1 MRLKWYYLL
10 LVLII
15 AQNSQGANKE
25 AYFKVAALP
34 GDGSISILRRY
45 QLEQHS
51 CNFEQFYKLNKIN
64 KKTALVIGKEY
75 ALPILIYSYNG
86 KNIRSSLGIN
96 DFDSALRIQ
105 QYNERMLEAEL
116 RAQSFKQDKILWV
129 PYHEL
134 KCPEADVE
142 MPSPVEP
149 DPETLKSGK
158 RVFPIFGKDYA
169 FTPLVAKDLKG
180 RVFFLSS
187 GHGGPD
193 PGALGKRSGKTIC
206 EDEYAYDVSLRLCR
220 LLVAHGATA
229 YMVIRDE
236 NDGIRGSEILAC
248 DQDETV
254 WGGEKV
260 PFGQKARLFQRSDLI
275 NELYEKHR
283 LQGITNQTA
292 IEIHVDSRS
301 RGERVDAFFCY
312 RAASKESKKVAEN
325 LQKTFQKK
333 YEKYQGRKYQGKV
346 ENHRDLHMLR
356 ECKPKSVFVELAN
369 IRNFSD
375 QQRIALAKNRQLLA
389 EWLYEGLTK

>member
-1 MRLKWYYLL
+1 MSLKWSYLL
-10 LVLII
+10 LILIMV
-15 AQNSQGANKE
+15 QNSWGANNEK
-25 AYFKVAALP
+25 YFKVAALP
-34 GDGSISILRRY
+34 GDGSISMLRRY
-45 QLEQHS
+45 QLESYS
-51 CNFEQFYKLNKIN
+51 CNFEQFYKLNKIS
-64 KKTALVIGKEY
+64 KKTALVIGREY

-86 KNIRSSLGIN
+86 KNIRSSLGIK
-96 DFDSALRIQ
+96 DFDAAVRIQ
-105 QYNERMLEAEL
+105 KYNEKMLESQL
-116 RAQSFKQDKILWV
+116 RDQSFKKDKILWV
-129 PYHEL
+129 PYHEFN
-134 KCPEADVE
+134 CPDADVE
-142 MPSPVEP
+142 MPSPVAP
-149 DPETLKSGK
+149 DPELMKSGK
-158 RVFPIFGKDYA
+158 RVFPIFGKEYA
-169 FTPLVAKDLKG
+169 FTPLIANDLKG
-180 RVFFLSS
+180 RVFFISS

-193 PGALGKRSGKTIC
+193 PGALGKRGGKTIC

-236 NDGIRGSEILAC
+236 DDGIRGSEILGC

-260 PFGQKARLFQRSDLI
+260 LFGQKARLFQRSDLI

-283 LQGITNQTA
+283 LQGAKNQTA

-312 RAASKESKKVAEN
+312 RPTSKESKVIAEN

-375 QQRIALAKNRQLLA
+375 QQRIALAANRELLA

>member
-1 MRLKWYYLL
+1 MLRFWLFTFACFISHLL
-10 LVLII
+10 WGID
-15 AQNSQGANKE
+15 SKP
-25 AYFKVAALP
+25 YFKVEALP
-34 GDGSISILRRY
+34 GDGSFAMLRRY
-45 QLEQHS
+45 QLDKHS
-51 CNFEQFYKLNKIN
+51 CNFNQFYKLNKIN
-64 KKTALVIGKEY
+64 KKTKLVVGKAY
-75 ALPILIYSYNG
+75 TLPILIYPFNG
-86 KNIRSSLGIN
+86 KNIRTSLAIN
-96 DFDSALRIQ
+96 DFELALRIQ
-105 QYNERMLEAEL
+105 KYNEQMLAAQL
-116 RAQSFKQDKILWV
+116 RDQSFKQDKVLWV
-129 PYHEL
+129 PFHEL
-134 KCPEADVE
+134 NCPEADVD

-149 DPETLKSGK
+149 DPEVLKSGK

-169 FTPLVAKDLKG
+169 FTPLVANDLKG
-180 RVFFLSS
+180 RVFFISS

-193 PGALGKRSGKTIC
+193 PGALGKRGGKTIC

-236 NDGIRGSEILAC
+236 DDGIRGNEILDC
-248 DQDETV
+248 DGDEKV

-260 PFGQKARLFQRSDLI
+260 LFGQKARLFQRSDLI
-275 NELYEKHR
+275 NELYQKHR
-283 LQGITNQTA
+283 LQGIVNQTA

-301 RGERVDAFFCY
+301 RNERVDAFFCY
-312 RAASKESKKVAEN
+312 RASSQESKKIAEN
-325 LQKTFQKK
+325 LQKTFEKK
-333 YEKYQGRKYQGKV
+333 YAKYQGRTYQGKV